1 MKILTLILLTLLVCT
16 SCLKKEQTPNEE
28 SKIVDLLNK
37 NESSNALEKI
47 NNELNNHKTDELLYL
62 KASALSMNA
71 GIDVYA
77 LFPLLK
83 VKIFDVAIS
92 EWSQNREFQKRNDAQ
107 RSTIGINNQDVEN
120 QGKIS
125 KDEIK
130 QPPKLTPEQ
139 LEYNQMELNY
149 ISPYTQ
155 AAQFCS
161 LEIIVFLLTPPP
173 TMNNYG
179 TYGNIQIK
187 NEDTCKKVESNHS
200 ISKEDIDRANDQ
212 IIKNTIQSSYQSS
225 WNYHQRDINK
235 KNTYVKILGSF
246 WTVIDLLP
254 MITKIP
260 KVSADGFNKLSEA
273 QELLLQIKIDHNKD
287 EIGEKA
293 RKQLL
298 MLSALKIVA
307 HVQNAFDLS
316 MIKNPMDF
324 VCATNDQS
332 ANELVDSEKDALYIV
347 NSIEDPEILNKNK
360 DLFDEI
366 KAKYSLIVQED
377 EDHPEK
383 KDLRIQKLKHDLDMS
398 KLTDCSQPN

>member
-1 MKILTLILLTLLVCT
+1 MKIINLILLTLLVCT
-16 SCLKKEQTPNEE
+16 SCIKKEQTPNEE

-37 NESSNALEKI
+37 NDSTNALEKI
-47 NNELNNHKTDELLYL
+47 NIELNNHKTDELLYL

-107 RSTIGINNQDVEN
+107 RSTIGINSQDVEN

-125 KDEIK
+125 QDEIK

-139 LEYNQMELNY
+139 LEYDQIYLNFISSYNKEMKFCNLGVFVHTTHTAPGMNQ
-149 ISPYTQ
+149 
-155 AAQFCS
+155 
-161 LEIIVFLLTPPP
+161 
-173 TMNNYG
+173 YG
-179 TYGNIQIK
+179 TYVNFQMNDETI
-187 NEDTCKKVESNHS
+187 CKKIETRQS
-200 ISKEDIDRANDQ
+200 IAKEDIDNINDQ
-212 IIKNTIQSSYQSS
+212 IIKKNIQADYQSS
-225 WNYHQRDINK
+225 WNYHQREINK
-235 KNTYVKILGSF
+235 KNAYVKILGSF

-260 KVSADGFNKLSEA
+260 KVSPDGFNQLAEA
-273 QELLLQIKIDHNKD
+273 QELLLQIKNDHNKD
-287 EIGEKA
+287 ELGEKA

-316 MIKNPMDF
+316 MVKNPMDF
-324 VCATNDQS
+324 VCAANDQS
-332 ANELVDSEKDALYIV
+332 ANELVESEKDALYIV

-360 DLFDEI
+360 EFFEDI

-383 KDLRIQKLKHDLDMS
+383 KDLRIQNLKHDLELS
-398 KLTDCSQPN
+398 KLSDCSQPN